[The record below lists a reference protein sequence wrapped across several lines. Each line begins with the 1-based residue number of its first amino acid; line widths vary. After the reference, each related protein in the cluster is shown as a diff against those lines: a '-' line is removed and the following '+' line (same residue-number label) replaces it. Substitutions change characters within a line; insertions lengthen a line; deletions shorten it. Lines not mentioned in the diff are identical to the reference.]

1 MQDEVWKE
9 AIRKYFEDF
18 SKFFL
23 ADLDE
28 YIDHTKGYAFLD
40 SELQKI
46 YPEGEETKR
55 RTDKLVKVYLKN
67 GLEQWIYLHIE
78 VQGYKDELFQDRM
91 FIYFYRIYD
100 LFKQKIVAFTIF
112 TDPERN
118 YKPSEF
124 NYDFFGTSLNYKYRT
139 YKVLDVKDAE
149 LENSDNPFSLV
160 VLAVKYVIRS
170 GQNEDKKLK
179 FKIKLARLLFK
190 KGYNKEKVIEIF
202 NFINAI
208 IKIQDEAKQKIFYEE
223 IKKLEGA
230 EHMTIM
236 SDIGEYITKENREK
250 WMEKGMEK
258 GKELGKEM
266 GKELGKLEVA
276 KKMMEDG
283 LPVEAVVKYTG
294 LMVENIKDLMKT

>member
-46 YPEGEETKR
+46 YPEAEETKR
-55 RTDKLVKVYLKN
+55 KTDKLIKVYLKN
-67 GLEQWIYLHIE
+67 GFEQWIYLYIE
-78 VQGYKDELFQDRM
+78 VQGYKDELFQERM

-100 LFKQKIVAFTIF
+100 LFKQKIVSITIF
-112 TDPERN
+112 TDPDRD

-139 YKVLDVKDAE
+139 YKALDVEYAE
-149 LENSDNPFSLV
+149 LEKSDNPFALV

-170 GQNEDKKLK
+170 GQNQDKRLK
-179 FKIKLARLLFK
+179 FKTKLARLLFE
-190 KGYNKEKVIEIF
+190 KGYSKEKAIEIF

-208 IKIQDEAKQKIFYEE
+208 IKITDEAKQKIFYEE
-223 IKKLEGA
+223 IKKLEGDK
-230 EHMTIM
+230 HMAIL
-236 SDIGEYITKENREK
+236 SDIGEYITKENRDK
-250 WMEKGMEK
+250 WMEKGIEKGMEK
-258 GKELGKEM
+258 

-283 LPVEAVVKYTG
+283 LSLEEVVKYTG
-294 LMVENIKDLMKT
+294 LMMENIKDLMKS